1 MIDLSTNLG
10 SRLREARRA
19 RGISQVEAAAGLG
32 ISRPTLIAVEQGRRQ
47 PTTGE
52 LVDMA
57 RIYGRQVHELV
68 RESQPVEAL
77 SVRFRLDPGT
87 EDETRAAVDTMQRVA
102 DDVLELESLL
112 GASAPRAWA
121 PPYDVSGLPLDVAA
135 SQVAESERRRLG
147 LGSGP
152 LSRLRDILEEDF
164 GVRVFAVDLPSRIA
178 GLFAVAEPVGA
189 CVAINA
195 RHPHERQRW
204 TLAHELGH
212 FLLHRESPEVTMID
226 PTRGRGERLAEAFAA
241 CFLLPDDGLTRR
253 FQSARQAR
261 GGQFTAVDLLQLA
274 AHYEVSAQAMALRL
288 EGLHLVVGGWWE
300 SLIARGFRV
309 QDAREQIG
317 IEQSKR
323 DTELLPLRSQYL
335 AVGAYLDGALSEGL
349 LARTLHADRV
359 TARETVRRLAGSSDV
374 AAEGSLQ
381 SWVLQ
386 PAQPEGSID

>member
-1 MIDLSTNLG
+1 MIVLPSTLG

-19 RGISQVEAAAGLG
+19 RGISQVEAAEGLG

-47 PTTGE
+47 PTSGE

-68 RESQPVEAL
+68 RESPPVEAL
-77 SVRFRLDPGT
+77 SARFRLEPGT
-87 EDETRAAVDTMQRVA
+87 EDETKAAVDTLQRVA
-102 DDVLELESLL
+102 DDVVELESLL
-112 GASAPRAWA
+112 GASAPRAWP

-147 LGSGP
+147 LGNGP

-189 CVAINA
+189 CIAINA

-226 PTRGRGERLAEAFAA
+226 PTRGRDERLAEAFAA
-241 CFLLPDDGLTRR
+241 SFLMPDDGLTRR
-253 FQSARQAR
+253 FQTARQAR
-261 GGQFTAVDLLQLA
+261 GGHFTAVDLLQLA
-274 AHYEVSAQAMALRL
+274 AHYEVSAQAMAFRL
-288 EGLHLVVGGWWE
+288 EGLRLVAGGWWD
-300 SLIARGFRV
+300 SLTARGFRV

-317 IEQSKR
+317 IEQSRR
-323 DTELLPLRSQYL
+323 DIELLPLRSQYL
-335 AVGAYLDGALSEGL
+335 AVGAYLDGELSEGL
-349 LARTLHADRV
+349 LARALHADRV

-381 SWVLQ
+381 SWAWL
-386 PAQPEGSID
+386 PAQPVGPID